1 VATDLRLNRVYAN
14 QIDALKEYVA
24 ALYAHDEDYDSMV
37 NIEEGVNSLMRNEH
51 LATPY
56 FIQRGSDRVGYVI
69 LTKYHSVEKGGL
81 TYYID
86 ELYVEESERRGGI
99 GHEIMGKILE
109 IAQADGAKNLWAQ
122 VERHNLAAQAFFTT
136 HGFTVDPNINFER
149 AL

>member
-1 VATDLRLNRVYAN
+1 MKEELKLYRVNATE
-14 QIDALKEYVA
+14 IEALKEYVA

-37 NIEEGVNSLMRNEH
+37 NIEAGVKSLLRNEH

-56 FIQRGSDRVGYVI
+56 FIKRGTDRVGYVI

-81 TYYID
+81 TYFID
-86 ELYVEESERRGGI
+86 ELYVEEKWRRGGI
-99 GHEIMGKILE
+99 GHDIMTRILD
-109 IAQADGAKNLWAQ
+109 IARGDGAKALWAQ

>member
-1 VATDLRLNRVYAN
+1 MSDDLKLHRVNAKE
-14 QIDALKEYVA
+14 IDALKEYVA

-37 NIEEGVNSLMRNEH
+37 YIEEGVKSLLRNEH

-56 FIQRGSDRVGYVI
+56 FIKRGTERVGYVI

-86 ELYVEESERRGGI
+86 ELYVEEKMRRGGI
-99 GHEIMGKILE
+99 GHAIMNLILE
-109 IAQADGAKNLWAQ
+109 IARAEGAKTLWAQ